1 VLQLTNENLGYKQGL
16 VLRNIS
22 LSIAEG
28 ERVAL
33 VGESGA
39 GKSTLL
45 TALQN
50 RFHAKAALIPQDVG
64 LVRNLS
70 VFHNIYMGRL
80 NANSTSRNLLNL
92 VWPQKREVD
101 QIKPLV
107 GRLGLADELFKT
119 TGELS
124 GGQQQRTAVCR
135 ALYQGGPVVI
145 GDEPVSAVD
154 SNMAGQV
161 MQSLGETFATVVLAM
176 HDVELALKYSSRII
190 GLKDGEIALDQAAN
204 SLSRKDIDFLYASS
218 G

>member
-1 VLQLTNENLGYKQGL
+1 MLQLTNENLGYKQGV

-33 VGESGA
+33 IGESGA

-45 TALQN
+45 SALQT

-80 NANSTSRNLLNL
+80 NANSTPHNLLNL
-92 VWPQKREVD
+92 VWPQKQEIAEIR
-101 QIKPLV
+101 PLV
-107 GRLGLADELFKT
+107 ERLGLVDQLFKT

-135 ALYQGGPVVI
+135 SLYQGGPVVI

-154 SNMAGQV
+154 SNMANQV
-161 MQSLGETFATVVLAM
+161 MEALCEKFETVVLAM
-176 HDVELALKYSSRII
+176 HDVELALTYSSRII
-190 GLKDGEIALDQAAN
+190 GLKNGEIALDQAAN
-204 SLSRKDIDFLYASS
+204 TLSRKDIDFLYETNK
-218 G
+218 